1 MDEQERPA
9 THDEPRQDLGAGKL
23 GWAYIAALALPVLGF
38 FVLGLAGAI
47 VGLVI
52 GVGVFAVLRR

>member
-23 GWAYIAALALPVLGF
+23 GWAYIAAMALPVLGF
-38 FVLGLAGAI
+38 FVLGIVGAV
-47 VGLVI
+47 VGLVA
-52 GVGVFAVLRR
+52 GAGVFAWLRR